1 MHGGIQIQLLL
12 GPIPAPA
19 PSALVESLASA
30 RVETGPGNGQSGFEL
45 RFEIP
50 LRSPLRSLFVGVG
63 SAASAV
69 PSFMRVGLIVVI
81 NGRAEPLMDGVITHV
96 EAQPMASGNARLTIR
111 GKDMSALMD
120 REERPGEPFPAMPP
134 STRVLK
140 ILSRYAALGVLP
152 IVIPAII
159 ELPPL
164 PTERVHQQR
173 GTDYNYVCQLAA
185 EAGHVFCVEPGPLP
199 GTSKAYWGPEIRV
212 GAPQPALTTGM
223 DALNNVEQLNF
234 SFDRERKEMP
244 LAYVQEPFF
253 HRTISVPIPGI
264 SPLDP
269 ALGLIPPLPPKFVHL
284 YDTARLPFGRALLRG
299 LAYAARKGD
308 ALSGNGQLDVT
319 RYGHVLRSRRLVGVR
334 GAGTPYDGL
343 YYVTQVTH
351 EIERGSYKQSFS
363 LARNGLVS
371 TVPRVPI

>member
-1 MHGGIQIQLLL
+1 MRGGIQIKLML
-12 GPIPAPA
+12 GPIPVPA
-19 PSALVESLASA
+19 PSALVEALASA
-30 RVETGPGNGQSGFEL
+30 RVESGSGSGQSGFDL

-50 LRSPLRSLFVGVG
+50 LRSPLRSLFLGVG

-69 PSFMRVGLIVVI
+69 PAFMRVVLIVVI
-81 NGRAEPLMDGVITHV
+81 NGRSEPLMDGVITHI
-96 EAQPMASGNARLTIR
+96 EAQPLPSGNAQITVR
-111 GKDMSALMD
+111 GKDLSALMD
-120 REERPGEPFPAMPP
+120 REERPGEPFPALPP
-134 STRVLK
+134 STRVLR

-152 IVIPAII
+152 TVIPAIV

-164 PTERVHQQR
+164 PSERVYQQR
-173 GTDYNYVCQLAA
+173 GTDYRYICQLAA
-185 EAGHVFCVEPGPLP
+185 EAGHVFFVEPGPLA

-223 DALNNVEQLNF
+223 DALNNVDQINF
-234 SFDRERKEMP
+234 SFDREHKEMP
-244 LAYVQEPFF
+244 LVYVQEPFF
-253 HRTISVPIPGI
+253 HRTVPIPI
-264 SPLDP
+264 PSVSPLDP
-269 ALGLIPPLPPKFVHL
+269 PLGLIPPLPPKFVHL

-299 LAYAARKGD
+299 LAHAAQKAD
-308 ALSGNGQLDVT
+308 ALTGTGQLDVT

-371 TVPRVPI
+371 TIPTVTI

>member
-1 MHGGIQIQLLL
+1 MRGGIQIQLLL
-12 GPIPAPA
+12 GPIPVPV
-19 PSALVESLASA
+19 PSALVQALSSA
-30 RVETGPGNGQSGFEL
+30 KVETGSGSGQSGFEL

-50 LRSPLRSLFVGVG
+50 LRSPLRALFLGVG

-69 PSFMRVGLIVVI
+69 PAFMRVVLIVVI
-81 NGRAEPLMDGVITHV
+81 NGRSEPLMDGVITHV
-96 EAQPMASGNARLTIR
+96 EGQPMPSGNAQVTVR

-120 REERPGEPFPAMPP
+120 REERTGEPFPALPP
-134 STRVLK
+134 STRALK
-140 ILSRYAALGVLP
+140 ILSSYAALGVLP
-152 IVIPAII
+152 TVIPAII

-164 PTERVHQQR
+164 PSERVYQQQ
-173 GTDYNYVCQLAA
+173 GTDYRYLCQLAA
-185 EAGHVFCVEPGPLP
+185 EAGHVFCVEPGPLA

-223 DALNNVEQLNF
+223 DALNNVEQLSF
-234 SFDRERKEMP
+234 SFDREHKEMP
-244 LAYVQEPFF
+244 LVYVQEPFF
-253 HRTISVPIPGI
+253 HRTLSVPIPSV

-269 ALGLIPPLPPKFVHL
+269 PLGLIPPLPPKFVHL
-284 YDTARLPFGRALLRG
+284 YDTARLSTGQALLRG

-308 ALSGNGQLDVT
+308 ALTGTGQLDVT

-343 YYVTQVTH
+343 YFVTQVTH

-371 TVPRVPI
+371 TVPRVPT